1 MSMKHTHGIGS
12 RCASLFLAVML
23 LVAMAIVPASAEN
36 EGVTGNGETGISSIP
51 VSLVIN
57 TDGNTYAPSTE
68 FEIAVST
75 GNAGTY
81 NDGTSQVTVNAGIS
95 GGLSGCTITSA
106 PDTQKEPSASY
117 TLQGNL
123 TVNLTAFT
131 NANATPGIYH
141 YEVREKAGSYEG
153 ITYDSQAYDVYLY
166 LMRTAGNE
174 LYIGYAV
181 CVNRATGTVAKADL
195 TFTNDY
201 GKTNDTTHDVT
212 VEKVV
217 TGDMANMSDT
227 FTFSVS
233 VKGDAGEVYKV
244 VYTQSGIVETTSVTS
259 GSTINLD
266 KIGNGDTIHIYGL
279 SATDTYTVTETDNQ
293 GYTVSDDDT
302 DSAAGTVD
310 GTVAADNSQ
319 HTITNTK
326 DAATPTGIIMSVAPY
341 ALLVVL
347 AAGACVVFLR
357 RRGAED

>member
-36 EGVTGNGETGISSIP
+36 EGVTGDGETGISSIP

-57 TDGNTYAPSTE
+57 TDGNTYAPKTDFTIE
-68 FEIAVST
+68 VST
-75 GNAGTY
+75 GAKGTY
-81 NDGTSQVTVNAGIS
+81 NDGTSDEEVEVNGGIT
-95 GGLSGCTITSA
+95 GGLSGCTITSDPNTA
-106 PDTQKEPSASY
+106 GGPSASY

-131 NANATPGIYH
+131 GATPGIYH

-153 ITYDSQAYDVYLY
+153 ITYDSKTYDVYLY

-181 CVNRATGTVAKADL
+181 CVDSGTDAKAAL

-233 VKGDAGEVYKV
+233 VNGATGEVYKV

-266 KIGNGDTIHIYGL
+266 KIGNDDTIHIYGL

>member
-12 RCASLFLAVML
+12 RCASLFLSVML

-36 EGVTGNGETGISSIP
+36 GGVIDNKEGVISSIP

-75 GNAGTY
+75 GAKGAY

-131 NANATPGIYH
+131 GATPGIYH

-153 ITYDSQAYDVYLY
+153 ITYDSKTYDVYLY

-181 CVNRATGTVAKADL
+181 CVDSGTDAKAAL

-201 GKTNDTTHDVT
+201 GKTNDTTHDFPSRSMEPLARFTRLCIPRAVLWRQLLLLPAAQLIWIRLAMT
-212 VEKVV
+212 IPFIF
-217 TGDMANMSDT
+217 MACP
-227 FTFSVS
+227 
-233 VKGDAGEVYKV
+233 
-244 VYTQSGIVETTSVTS
+244 QQI
-259 GSTINLD
+259 
-266 KIGNGDTIHIYGL
+266 
-279 SATDTYTVTETDNQ
+279 
-293 GYTVSDDDT
+293 
-302 DSAAGTVD
+302 
-310 GTVAADNSQ
+310 
-319 HTITNTK
+319 
-326 DAATPTGIIMSVAPY
+326 PT
-341 ALLVVL
+341 
-347 AAGACVVFLR
+347 R
-357 RRGAED
+357 

>member
-1 MSMKHTHGIGS
+1 MKHTHGIGS

-36 EGVTGNGETGISSIP
+36 EGVTGDGETGISSIP

-57 TDGNTYAPSTE
+57 TDGNTYAPKTDFTIE
-68 FEIAVST
+68 VST
-75 GNAGTY
+75 GAEGAY

-106 PDTQKEPSASY
+106 PNTAGEPSASY

-131 NANATPGIYH
+131 GATPGIYH

-166 LMRTAGNE
+166 LMRTEGNV
-174 LYIGYAV
+174 LYVGYAV
-181 CVNRATGTVAKADL
+181 CVNRATGTVAKAAL

-233 VKGDAGEVYKV
+233 VNGATGEVYKV

-266 KIGNGDTIHIYGL
+266 KIGNDDTIHIYGL

>member
-1 MSMKHTHGIGS
+1 MKHTHGIGS

-36 EGVTGNGETGISSIP
+36 GGVIDNKEGVISSIP

-75 GNAGTY
+75 GAKGAY

-131 NANATPGIYH
+131 GATPGIYH

-153 ITYDSQAYDVYLY
+153 ITYDSKTYDVYLY

-181 CVNRATGTVAKADL
+181 CVDSGTDAKAAL

-244 VYTQSGIVETTSVTS
+244 VYTQNSVQKIDFVTS
-259 GSTINLD
+259 DDTITLD
-266 KIGNGDTIHIYGL
+266 GIGNGDTIHIYGL

>member
-1 MSMKHTHGIGS
+1 MKHTHGIGS

-57 TDGNTYAPSTE
+57 TDGNTYAPKTDFTIE
-68 FEIAVST
+68 VST
-75 GNAGTY
+75 GAEGAY

-95 GGLSGCTITSA
+95 GGLSGCTITSDPNTA
-106 PDTQKEPSASY
+106 GGPSASY

-123 TVNLTAFT
+123 TVNLTAFPG
-131 NANATPGIYH
+131 ATPGIYH

-212 VEKVV
+212 VKKVV

-244 VYTQSGIVETTSVTS
+244 VYTQNSVVETTSVTS
-259 GSTINLD
+259 GSTIDLD
-266 KIGNGDTIHIYGL
+266 KIGNGDTIRIYGL
-279 SATDTYTVTETDNQ
+279 SEKDTYTVTETDNK
-293 GYTVSDDDT
+293 GYTVSDDKDVST
-302 DSAAGTVD
+302 D
-310 GTVAADNSQ
+310 GTVSGTVTTDGSLY
-319 HTITNTK
+319 TITNTK

>member
-1 MSMKHTHGIGS
+1 MKHTHGIGS

-36 EGVTGNGETGISSIP
+36 EGVTGDGETGISSIP

-57 TDGNTYAPSTE
+57 TDGNTYAPKTDFTIE
-68 FEIAVST
+68 VST

-95 GGLSGCTITSA
+95 GGLSGCTVTSDPNTA
-106 PDTQKEPSASY
+106 GGPSASY

-131 NANATPGIYH
+131 AANATPGIYH

-166 LMRTAGNE
+166 LMRTEGNV
-174 LYIGYAV
+174 LYVGYAV

-233 VKGDAGEVYKV
+233 VNGATGEVYKV
-244 VYTQSGIVETTSVTS
+244 VYTQNSVQKTDFVTS
-259 GSTINLD
+259 GSTIDLD

-293 GYTVSDDDT
+293 GYTVSDDKDVST
-302 DSAAGTVD
+302 D
-310 GTVAADNSQ
+310 GTVSGTVTTDGSLY
-319 HTITNTK
+319 TITNTK
-326 DAATPTGIIMSVAPY
+326 EAATPTGIIMSVAPY